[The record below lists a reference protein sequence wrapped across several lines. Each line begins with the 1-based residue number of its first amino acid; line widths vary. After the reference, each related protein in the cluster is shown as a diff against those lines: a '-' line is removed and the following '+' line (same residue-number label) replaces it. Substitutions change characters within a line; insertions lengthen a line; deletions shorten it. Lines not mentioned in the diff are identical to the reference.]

1 MLVSLPEGK
10 FFSPIPWFLLSRH
23 DLLHFASSSS
33 ASNFQLSKRFPSRS
47 FLTRAPD
54 SGLTFPQRPIFW
66 DENRPKQRWNASKN
80 HWKPTIHFS
89 FTYLSL
95 SVPVFLLKI
104 IHFACDIQL
113 FAGEIHIY
121 LATLKFAILFMPFYS
136 TPSLC
141 FNQHFR
147 WKTTCFFACGFVK
160 TPFTVSLMVFPHVIV
175 FFLKNGAFFF

>member
-89 FTYLSL
+89 FTYPSL

-136 TPSLC
+136 TPDVKPW
-141 FNQHFR
+141 FFR
-147 WKTTCFFACGFVK
+147 TRKAGELK
-160 TPFTVSLMVFPHVIV
+160 IPFRCVSTSISAEKPRVFSHVA
-175 FFLKNGAFFF
+175 L